1 MNTAPYFHLVLR
13 PDLGVVSTIRR
24 FTNELYQRVLDQGL
38 AARLALAT
46 HEVLENAISYGGG
59 REAELRIDI
68 EGDELHLRTWNH
80 AAPDRIEAIKDGI
93 DQLMAASDPD
103 AYYQEQIN
111 VSYQRTDGGS
121 GLEGYIEKLHQEACR
136 LKMQKVVVDLRNLE
150 FMNSSSFKVFITW
163 LGHVK
168 ELPADAQYR
177 IHVLS
182 NPNTHQWQ
190 RRSLAALSCFAVDL
204 VTIET

>member
-1 MNTAPYFHLVLR
+1 MTLQLANLEAPMLTADSAVADSVLTTRLHGTADTESR
-13 PDLGVVSTIRR
+13 P
-24 FTNELYQRVLDQGL
+24 
-38 AARLALAT
+38 
-46 HEVLENAISYGGG
+46 
-59 REAELRIDI
+59 
-68 EGDELHLRTWNH
+68 
-80 AAPDRIEAIKDGI
+80 
-93 DQLMAASDPD
+93 
-103 AYYQEQIN
+103 
-111 VSYQRTDGGS
+111 